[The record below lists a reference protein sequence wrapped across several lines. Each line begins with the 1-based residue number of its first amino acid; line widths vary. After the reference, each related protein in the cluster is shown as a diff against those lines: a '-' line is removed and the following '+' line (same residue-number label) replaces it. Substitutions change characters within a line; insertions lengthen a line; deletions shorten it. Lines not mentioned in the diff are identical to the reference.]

1 MHKDNN
7 MSDQDASIETLWD
20 MIKDI
25 RFAMFTTR
33 SHQPHHAGH
42 LHSRPMTTQNKGLSD
57 GSLWFFM
64 SRKGEPVADLM
75 AEPTV
80 NLSYADSDKD
90 AYVSVSGTARVV
102 NDPDKARQLWNKAN
116 EAWFPEGP
124 EDPDL
129 ALVVVNI
136 THAHYWDIKENK
148 LVQLLAMTKA
158 VIAGSVPK
166 LGESVEVQVR

>member
-1 MHKDNN
+1 
-7 MSDQDASIETLWD
+7 MSDQDNSLDKLWD

-25 RFAMFTTR
+25 RFSMFTTR
-33 SHQPHHAGH
+33 SHQATHAGH
-42 LHSRPMTTQNKGLSD
+42 LHSRPMTTQNKRLDG

-64 SRKGEPVADLM
+64 SRSSGPVADLM

-80 NLSYADSDKD
+80 NVSYADPDKD
-90 AYVSVSGTARVV
+90 VYVSVSGTARVV
-102 NDPDKARQLWNKAN
+102 NDPDKIRELWNKAS

-124 EDPDL
+124 DDPDL
-129 ALVVVNI
+129 ALVMVNA

-158 VIAGSVPK
+158 VITGSVPK